1 MLQAGVEVPWVQ
13 SHRNYQMGGNRS
25 QYPWGAIN
33 AAQACRAI
41 ATTFR
46 VTSQLSNLHLPGVGT
61 SNKNKIILVQD
72 VAYVKFLRVY
82 LVLFRVNL
90 CLIWN
95 YFWHFK
101 ERGIRTKFSFE
112 SVSGFLTKAVQP
124 AGMFHILSSP
134 HNKARSG
141 EVHWINTP
149 SVYHETNGLTIIPK
163 SMWRLCGSPTRYA

>member
-1 MLQAGVEVPWVQ
+1 MGTKPQEPSDGRKQIPIPLRGNQSCTIVQ
-13 SHRNYQMGGNRS
+13 SHSDHIQGSLHNL
-25 QYPWGAIN
+25 AISTGREW
-33 AAQACRAI
+33 AYLIKARLYYHKI
-41 ATTFR
+41 
-46 VTSQLSNLHLPGVGT
+46 SKMSN
-61 SNKNKIILVQD
+61 
-72 VAYVKFLRVY
+72 FLRVY
-82 LVLFRVNL
+82 LVLFRVNP

-141 EVHWINTP
+141 EVHWINTA
-149 SVYHETNGLTIIPK
+149 SVYHVFNGLSIIPK
-163 SMWRLCGSPTRYA
+163 STWHLCGSPIRYA